1 MENFLIYLNDID
13 GVTGLEG
20 FKEKQRKVDDTGFVG
35 S

>member
-13 GVTGLEG
+13 GVTGL
-20 FKEKQRKVDDTGFVG
+20 KVLRKSRGRLMTQV